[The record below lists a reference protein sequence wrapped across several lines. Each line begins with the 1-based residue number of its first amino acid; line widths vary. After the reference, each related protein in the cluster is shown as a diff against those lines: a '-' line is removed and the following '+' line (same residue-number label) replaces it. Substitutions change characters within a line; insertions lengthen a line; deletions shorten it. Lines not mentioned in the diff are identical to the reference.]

1 MKLTRRQFLA
11 VSALAGIGILSGGY
25 LYTQSLRRDGSE
37 ESQGGEDDLVT
48 PYDGDSDIFIV
59 KTTDRSAGVRS
70 LLENYDLSDYS
81 GGTVVL
87 KANFNSAHPFPAST
101 HLDTLGAIVESLKEA
116 GSAGITLGERSGMG
130 DTDDVLE
137 QMGVYELGD
146 RLGFRVVSLDQE
158 DRDGWEKMEADWLH
172 WNNGFYV
179 SKVFLESDK
188 VVQTCCLKTHRFGGH
203 FTMSLKN
210 SVGLIADR
218 VPGDA
223 HSYMREL
230 HGSSHQRRM
239 IAEINKFYDVDIA
252 IMDAIKA
259 FVNRGPEAGDVVNPN
274 LMLASRDRVALD
286 AVGVAILRSHGS
298 TEEVM
303 RGRIFDLDQIKR
315 AAEIGVGVASPEKI
329 RLIPVNDDAAED
341 VERINEYLKG

>member
-25 LYTQSLRRDGSE
+25 LYTQTFRKDGSE
-37 ESQGGEDDLVT
+37 ESQGREEDLVAH
-48 PYDGDSDIFIV
+48 YAGNSDVFVV
-59 KTTDRSAGVRS
+59 KTTDRNAGVRS
-70 LLENYDLSDYS
+70 LLKEYDLSDYS
-81 GGTVVL
+81 GATVAL

-101 HLDTLGAIVESLKEA
+101 NLDTLEAIVENLKEA
-116 GSAGITLGERSGMG
+116 GSADITLAERSGMG
-130 DTDDVLE
+130 ATDDVLE

-146 RLGFRVVSLDQE
+146 RLGFEVISLDQE

-172 WNNGFYV
+172 WNDGFHL

-252 IMDAIKA
+252 IMDALKA
-259 FVNRGPEAGDVVNPN
+259 FVNGGPEAGDVVNPN

-286 AVGVAILRSHGS
+286 AVGVAILRSRGS

-315 AAEIGVGVASPEKI
+315 AAEIGVGVESPEKI

-341 VERINEYLKG
+341 VERISEYLKG

>member
-1 MKLTRRQFLA
+1 MA
-11 VSALAGIGILSGGY
+11 VSALTGIGILSGGY
-25 LYTQSLRRDGSE
+25 IYTQILRKEGSE
-37 ESQGGEDDLVT
+37 ESQGGEEDLVT
-48 PYDGDSDIFIV
+48 PYAGDADVFIV

-70 LLENYDLSDYS
+70 LLEKFDLNDYS
-81 GGTVVL
+81 GGTVAL

-101 HLDTLGAIVESLKEA
+101 HLDTLGAIVENLEEA
-116 GSAGITLGERSGMG
+116 GSSGITLAERSGMG

-158 DRDGWEKMEADWLH
+158 ERDGWEKMEADWLH
-172 WNNGFYV
+172 WNDGFHL

-218 VPGDA
+218 VPGDI

-230 HGSSHQRRM
+230 HGSPHQRRM

-252 IMDAIKA
+252 IMDAMKA
-259 FVNRGPEAGDVVNPN
+259 FVNRGP
-274 LMLASRDRVALD
+274 
-286 AVGVAILRSHGS
+286 
-298 TEEVM
+298 
-303 RGRIFDLDQIKR
+303 
-315 AAEIGVGVASPEKI
+315 
-329 RLIPVNDDAAED
+329 
-341 VERINEYLKG
+341 

>member
-25 LYTQSLRRDGSE
+25 LYTQTLKKEDSE
-37 ESQGGEDDLVT
+37 ESQGGEDDIVT
-48 PYDGDSDIFIV
+48 PHVGDSDVFIV
-59 KTTDRSAGVRS
+59 KTTDRNAGVRS
-70 LLENYDLSDYS
+70 LLDKYDLSDYS
-81 GGTVVL
+81 GGTVAL
-87 KANFNSAHPFPAST
+87 KANFNSAHLFPAST
-101 HLDTLGAIVESLKEA
+101 HLGTLGAIVENLKGA
-116 GSAGITLGERSGMG
+116 GSAGITLAERSGMG

-137 QMGVYELGD
+137 RMGVYELGV

-158 DRDGWEKMEADWLH
+158 ERDGWEKKEADWLN
-172 WNNGFYV
+172 WNDGFYL
-179 SKVFLESDK
+179 SKIFLESDK

-218 VPGDA
+218 VPGDT
-223 HSYMREL
+223 HGYMREL

-239 IAEINKFYDVDIA
+239 IAEINRFYDVDIA

-259 FVNRGPEAGDVVNPN
+259 FVNGGPEAGDIVDPN

-298 TEEVM
+298 TEEVT

-329 RLIPVNDDAAED
+329 RLIPVYDDAAED
-341 VERINEYLKG
+341 VERISEYLKG